1 MKYGLGDYE
10 TIIFDCDGV
19 LLNSNS
25 LKTNAFYETAIRFG
39 PEAAE
44 MLREYHLNNGGI
56 SRFHKFAWLLEKL
69 EYREKNIHCVLQ
81 ELLVFYSKIV
91 FDGLLNCEIVS
102 GLHNLRKLT
111 PKSSWM
117 VVSGSDQEELRGVLS
132 HRGVLQL
139 FDAGVFGSPA
149 NKNNIVF
156 RERQLLNISPR
167 AIFFG
172 DSRYDHE
179 VACAFQIDFVFIYGW
194 TEMVNWSEYARE
206 NNIPCEVSVKK
217 IFQ

>member
-19 LLNSNS
+19 LLDSNS
-25 LKTNAFYETAIRFG
+25 LKTNAFYETAMRFG

-44 MLREYHLNNGGI
+44 VLKEYHLNNGGI
-56 SRFHKFAWLLEKL
+56 SRYDKFTWLLERVKCK
-69 EYREKNIHCVLQ
+69 EKNRHVVLQ
-81 ELLVFYSKIV
+81 ELLVLYSKIV

-102 GLHNLRKLT
+102 DLHNLRKLT

-117 VVSGSDQEELRGVLS
+117 IVSGSDQEELRRVLS
-132 HRGVLQL
+132 YRGVLKL
-139 FDAGVFGSPA
+139 FDAGVFGSPE
-149 NKNNIVF
+149 NKNNIVS
-156 RERQLLNISPR
+156 RERQLLNILPR

-179 VACAFQIDFVFIYGW
+179 VACCSKIDFVFIYGW
-194 TEMVNWSEYARE
+194 TEMVNWADYARKK
-206 NNIPCEVSVKK
+206 NIPCELSLEGV
-217 IFQ
+217 FQ